1 MARTTNSNLGS
12 LASCIVVL
20 NGSVSQ
26 SGELHK
32 VAVLVGASVVTAFAD
47 RRRPHRADCEN
58 DSTDRAR
65 IVSLRNRIERG
76 SQRTLKTKRK
86 IAAIVLL
93 LLLGAVAYGLFRT
106 GQPASAPAMNTKTE
120 YGGPAQA
127 PIVYQTPLLTAQR
140 LAQMPTSTEE
150 QPFAEEALRLGDHEM
165 DLAFAAAVRDAA
177 EHPPVLSAEAKE
189 IQARLQRAEKAL
201 EADKAEVARL
211 TAAYEKASADKKDA
225 LDDQLDVAKAQ
236 LELDQDEADD
246 AKQELIRS
254 GGDPKGRIQA
264 MVEEHEPASHVAHTM
279 HVSVSNDVE
288 AQGLIHRV
296 QRWSALHQKQ
306 LLLWHAKQDAEFM
319 AMSLAAQH
327 DALESQINA
336 EKIRTTQTS
345 EQATSS
351 ADAGGGRKHS
361 NLNREE
367 STALVKATKLR
378 ASEQK
383 NLAGFGKRIDDQKQL
398 AEVYA
403 KWTDVLAGKQRSV
416 VHRMLTGL
424 VIILGILLVGIF
436 FDSWLERLL
445 GKLSL
450 DRRQVETMRTV
461 TRVAVQICAVLF
473 ILLVI
478 FGPPSQLG
486 TILGLA
492 GAGLTVALKDFIVGF
507 LGWFVL
513 MGKNGIRLGDWV
525 EINGVTGE
533 VVELGMFHTVLLET
547 GNWTDSSHP
556 TGRRVT
562 FTNSFA
568 IEGHYFN
575 FSTSGQ
581 WLWDELQVVLPTGQ
595 DPYPIVTAIQK
606 KVLEATSEGAKQAEK
621 EWKGTTRSREMSSQ
635 AAAPAINIK
644 PVIGGIEIAVR
655 YITSANER
663 YQLRAKL
670 NQAAVDLLGQKA
682 APPPAAPASTAP
694 SN

>member
-1 MARTTNSNLGS
+1 MKTT
-12 LASCIVVL
+12 
-20 NGSVSQ
+20 Q
-26 SGELHK
+26 
-32 VAVLVGASVVTAFAD
+32 
-47 RRRPHRADCEN
+47 
-58 DSTDRAR
+58 
-65 IVSLRNRIERG
+65 
-76 SQRTLKTKRK
+76 K
-86 IAAIVLL
+86 IAAIVLVA
-93 LLLGAVAYGLFRT
+93 LLGAVAYGLFRT
-106 GQPASAPAMNTKTE
+106 GQPVSVPTMYIK
-120 YGGPAQA
+120 GGSGQA
-127 PIVYQTPLLTAQR
+127 PLVDQTPLLTAQR
-140 LAQMPTSTEE
+140 LAQMPTSKEE

-165 DLAFAAAVRDAA
+165 DLAFAAAVRDAE
-177 EHPPVLSAEAKE
+177 EHPAVLSAEAKE
-189 IQARLQRAEKAL
+189 IQARLQHAEKAV
-201 EADKAEVARL
+201 EADKEEVARL
-211 TAAYEKASADKKDA
+211 TAAYEKAGADKKDS

-236 LELDQDEADD
+236 QELDQDEADD
-246 AKQELIRS
+246 AKQDLIRS
-254 GGDPKGRIQA
+254 GGDPKGRIQS
-264 MVEEHEPASHVAHTM
+264 MVEEHEAASHVADTM
-279 HVSVSNDVE
+279 HVSVTNDAE
-288 AQGLIHRV
+288 PRGLIHRV
-296 QRWSALHQKQ
+296 QRWWALHQKQ

-319 AMSLAAQH
+319 AGSLTAQH
-327 DALESQINA
+327 NALESQISA
-336 EKIRTTQTS
+336 GKARATPTS
-345 EQATSS
+345 EQATSI
-351 ADAGGGRKHS
+351 ADAGGSRKHL

-367 STALVKATKLR
+367 STALVKATKQR

-383 NLAGFGKRIDDQKQL
+383 TLAGFGKRIDDQKQL
-398 AEVYA
+398 AEVYP
-403 KWTDVLAGKQRSV
+403 KWTDVVAAKQGGV

-424 VIILGILLVGIF
+424 AIILGILLVGIF

-445 GKLSL
+445 GKTSL

-581 WLWDELQVVLPTGQ
+581 WLWDELQIVVPAGQ
-595 DPYPIVTAIQK
+595 DPYPIVAAIQK
-606 KVLEATSEGAKQAEK
+606 KVVEATAEGAQQAEK
-621 EWKGTTRSREMSSQ
+621 EWQGTARSRDVSSQ
-635 AAAPAINIK
+635 TAAPAINIK

-655 YITSANER
+655 YITRANER

-670 NQAAVDLLGQKA
+670 YEAAVGLLGQKS
-682 APPPAAPASTAP
+682 PALQEKVLG
-694 SN
+694 